1 MFKKNQT
8 NLKAQMNRTEIEQI
22 RFELQKDIHIL
33 EVPQSQGIK
42 NTKNVHCQKTLT
54 CGSLQLSPLCH
65 SVIHK
70 T

>member
-22 RFELQKDIHIL
+22 RFELQKD
-33 EVPQSQGIK
+33 
-42 NTKNVHCQKTLT
+42 NTYTGSAPVTRYQKHKNVHCQKTLT